1 MATTTI
7 EKLGEFGQSVWL
19 DSISRSLVKSGKL
32 KEMIDI
38 GLLGMTSN
46 PTIFDKAISS
56 SNDYDEKICELYTS
70 GKSIFEMYDDI
81 TIWDVQ
87 DAADTFMP
95 VYEKTNGLDG
105 YVSLEINPKLAL
117 KTKETIEEG
126 RRLYRKVNRPNVMFK
141 VPATDAGFVAIE
153 ELLGEGININITL
166 IFSPEQYINTARAF
180 LSGMKKLLQKQN
192 DLSKIQSVA
201 SVFVSRID
209 TAVDRMLDEFLKGE
223 KDELIRNK
231 LQTLKGKAAVANAKL
246 IFKKYLEFFSS
257 DEFEQLRQKGANIQ
271 RVLWGS
277 TSTKN
282 PMYSDIKYVVELIGK
297 NTVNTMP
304 ENTFQAFLDHG
315 VIREA
320 LTGETE
326 ETENIIEGLNSF
338 IIDINRVCKKLLD
351 EGIVSFQKSFESLLD
366 SVEMKT
372 KKLCVKI

>member
-19 DSISRSLVKSGKL
+19 DSISRSLIKRGRL
-32 KEMIDI
+32 KEMIDM
-38 GLLGMTSN
+38 GLSGMTSN

-56 SNDYDEKICELYTS
+56 SNDYDEKICKLYTS
-70 GKSIFEMYDDI
+70 GKSNFEMYDDL

-87 DAADTFMP
+87 DAADIFIP

-126 RRLYRKVNRPNVMFK
+126 RRLYKKVDRPNVMFK

-153 ELLGEGININITL
+153 ELLAEGININITL
-166 IFSPEQYINTARAF
+166 IFSLEQYINTARAF
-180 LSGMKKLLQKQN
+180 LTGMKKLLQKQN
-192 DLSKIQSVA
+192 DLSKVQSVA

-209 TAVDRMLDEFLKGE
+209 TAVDRIIDEFLE
-223 KDELIRNK
+223 TERDTLIRDK
-231 LQTLKGKAAVANAKL
+231 LQSLKGKAAIANANL
-246 IFKKYLEFFSS
+246 IFKKYLDFFSS

-282 PMYSDIKYVVELIGK
+282 PEYSDIKYVVELIGR

-315 VIREA
+315 MIKEA
-320 LTGETE
+320 LTGEIE
-326 ETENIIEGLNSF
+326 EAENVIDGLNSF

-351 EGIVSFQKSFESLLD
+351 EGIVAFQKSFESLLN

-372 KKLCVKI
+372 KKLCMKI